1 MSDPAASPPNVV
13 PVPST
18 GPNEGVKPRL
28 NLGASVAPQ
37 PAPEPDPKPAQK
49 QGQKQAAKPGPKQGG
64 KTPPKHPAIVVRPV
78 AEPARRRARHWGL
91 LLSFLI
97 MVVAP
102 IAATWW
108 YLNERAAD
116 QYGSTLGFTVRS
128 EDSASATDLLGG
140 IGTALGA
147 QGGGSS
153 NSDILYAFIRS
164 QEIVSNADRELDLR
178 GIYSRHTEDDPVF
191 GFHNGGDFYGI
202 ETPGTIEDLTQY
214 WQRMVRISYDQTSG
228 LMEVTALAFDPQ
240 EAQAIAQA
248 IYDQS
253 LERINAL
260 SNQARTDAT
269 RYASEDLALQEEL
282 LKQASDALTAFRVEN
297 QIVDLTTDIQGQMG
311 VLGALQQE
319 LVTAQIELDLLLQN
333 SSPGSARIEQV
344 QIRIEAIE
352 RRIEEE
358 RLKFG
363 TGVQGGASFATT
375 AAEFERLT
383 LEREFAQEAYVGARA
398 LYDSAVAEASRQ
410 SLYLAAYIEP
420 TLAQRSEYPQHGLII
435 GLVALFSFLGW
446 SILALVYYS
455 LRDRR

>member
-1 MSDPAASPPNVV
+1 MSDTAAPKPNVAAV
-13 PVPST
+13 PAGAPDAGRTS
-18 GPNEGVKPRL
+18 RL
-28 NLGASVAPQ
+28 NLGAA
-37 PAPEPDPKPAQK
+37 AEPKPHPKRGPTPGGDKPPAQ
-49 QGQKQAAKPGPKQGG
+49 PNI
-64 KTPPKHPAIVVRPV
+64 TVRPV
-78 AEPARRRARHWGL
+78 AEPARRRKRHWGL
-91 LLSFLI
+91 LLSFLLL
-97 MVVAP
+97 VAGP
-102 IAATWW
+102 VGTTLW
-108 YLNERAAD
+108 YLNERAVD

-128 EDSASATDLLGG
+128 EESITASDVFGG
-140 IGTALGA
+140 LQTAIGGA
-147 QGGGSS
+147 GSSS

-164 QEIVSNADRELDLR
+164 QEIVADIDTELDLR
-178 GIYSRHTEDDPVF
+178 ALYSRHTEVDPIF

-202 ETPGTIEDLTQY
+202 ETPGTIEDLTNY

-228 LMEVTALAFDPQ
+228 LMEVTALAFEPD

-253 LERINAL
+253 LARINAL
-260 SNQARTDAT
+260 SDQARADAT
-269 RYASEDLALQEEL
+269 RYASEELVLKEDL

-311 VLGALQQE
+311 VLSALQQE

-344 QIRIEAIE
+344 QNRIEAIE
-352 RRIEEE
+352 RRIDEE

-363 TGVQGGASFATT
+363 TGVQGGESFATT

-383 LEREFAQEAYVGARA
+383 LEREFAQEAYVAARA
-398 LYDSAVAEASRQ
+398 VYDSAVAEANRQ

-420 TLAQRSEYPQHGLII
+420 TRAEKSEYPQHGLII
-435 GLVALFSFLGW
+435 GLVALFAFLGW